1 VLAELLSDIRYR
13 LRALSSRD
21 SIERELD
28 DELRFHIERE
38 TEKYERHGMS
48 RDAALRRA
56 RLAFG
61 GVEQMKEASRDAR
74 GTERLE
80 SIVRDLRYAVR
91 SLESRPAFTLTV
103 VATLALGIG
112 ANTAIFT
119 LVDALLLRPLPV
131 AHPEQLVIASDPTQ
145 VNNNNVGA
153 PITDFVSYLLYR
165 DVRARNTVFTDMYA
179 NGWSGPID
187 VQIGS
192 GAGTTAEQPHA
203 RFVTGNFFSV
213 LGVPAY
219 AGRTF
224 TAAED
229 ETPGQDPV
237 AVISYDYWQRRF
249 SGSRAAIGRVMRVN
263 DVAVTIVGVTP
274 PGFSGDIIGQP
285 LDFWL
290 PMMMDPVIQPGMNLL
305 NDRSWSW
312 LMMMGRLKPGVTLE
326 QARQNVS
333 AVEANAVRENL
344 SGAAQSQFD
353 DGLKANPIQVVSGA
367 RGFSERRA
375 EYAKALWV
383 LMAAVGLVILV
394 VCANVS
400 SLMLARIV
408 ARRRE
413 LTVRMTLGA
422 ARGRLMQQ
430 LLVEGVLLAIVSSVL
445 GVFAATWGSRVLLAT
460 VGGSSVVAGPVAADT
475 TLDLRVVAFAGA
487 MTLACV
493 LLFGLLPA
501 LRATSGANVDLAAS
515 LRSQGRN
522 LMGAARVGGRAN
534 IPFGRALVAAQI
546 ALSMLLLIGGGLLAR
561 SMQQLLHADIGVDRD
576 HLIAV
581 RVRLSRSPYVG
592 ARLAQFRRDLANRIS
607 RVPGVDAAAFA
618 GNGLF
623 SEGASGGRVDVS
635 GFVPQADSE
644 RVVSLDR
651 VGPNYFHAIGA
662 RLLRGRG
669 IGMQDLEA
677 GPPAVVINETMAK
690 KYFAGCDP
698 LGGTVT
704 LVVPAHDSAGR
715 TLTRLDTLHYR
726 IVGVVR
732 DFQSRDVRGTPRR
745 EMYTV
750 FDDPYTGNSGMA
762 KVVAHVRGDPSR
774 FVAPIRQAVRDVAG
788 ALPIAVDPVNDLVR
802 GSVSEDVLL
811 VQVTIFFCVVTLVLA
826 ALGLYGVT
834 AYSTSQRTSEFGLR
848 AALGAEPG
856 DVTRMVLGE
865 AVRVAVIGVVIGV
878 PAGLLATRLIRA
890 QLFGVG
896 TIDVPSLGAAIL
908 VLLATAVVASYVP
921 ARRAA
926 KVGPLEALR
935 LE

>member
-1 VLAELLSDIRYR
+1 MLSRVISQGLSDIRYR
-13 LRALSSRD
+13 VRALFFRASV
-21 SIERELD
+21 EQELD

-38 TEKYERHGMS
+38 TEKYERQGISHA
-48 RDAALRRA
+48 AALRRA
-56 RLAFG
+56 RLEFG
-61 GVEQMKEASRDAR
+61 GVEQMKEESRDTR

-80 SIVRDLRYAVR
+80 SIARDLRYAIR
-91 SLESRPAFTLTV
+91 SLKNRPAFTLTV
-103 VATLALGIG
+103 IATLALGIG

-131 AHPEQLVIASDPTQ
+131 QHPEQLVIVSDPTQ

-153 PITDFVSYLLYR
+153 PITAFVSFLLYK

-179 NGWSGPID
+179 SGWSGPID
-187 VQIGS
+187 VEMGS
-192 GAGTTAEQPHA
+192 GTGATVEQPHA

-237 AVISYDYWQRRF
+237 AVITYDYWQRRF
-249 SGSRAAIGRVMRVN
+249 SGSAATIGSVMRVN
-263 DVAVTIVGVTP
+263 DVAVTIIGVTP
-274 PGFSGDIIGQP
+274 PGFSGDVIGQP

-290 PMMMDPVIQPGMNLL
+290 PMMMDPAIQPNMNVLT
-305 NDRSWSW
+305 DRGWSW
-312 LMMMGRLKPGVTLE
+312 LMMMGRLKPGVTLDR
-326 QARQNVS
+326 ARQKVS
-333 AVEANAVRENL
+333 AVEANAIGENL
-344 SGAAQSQFD
+344 PGSRLSQFQD
-353 DGLKANPIQVVSGA
+353 ALKANPIQVVSGA

-375 EYAKALWV
+375 EYGKALWV

-413 LTVRMTLGA
+413 MTVRMTLGA
-422 ARGRLMQQ
+422 GRGRLIQQ
-430 LLVEGVLLAIVSSVL
+430 MLVEGILLAVVSSVL
-445 GVFAATWGSRVLLAT
+445 GLFAATSGARVLLAT
-460 VGGSSVVAGPVAADT
+460 VSASNPIAIDT
-475 TLDLRVVAFAGA
+475 TPDARALAFTAT
-487 MTLACV
+487 MTFACV

-501 LRATSGANVDLAAS
+501 FRATRVDLAAS

-522 LMGAARVGGRAN
+522 LMGAARVGR
-534 IPFGRALVAAQI
+534 IPFGRALVVAQI
-546 ALSMLLLIGGGLLAR
+546 ALSMLLLIGGGLLVH
-561 SMQQLLHADIGVDRD
+561 SMQQLLHSNIGVDRD
-576 HLIAV
+576 HVVAV
-581 RVRLSRSPYVG
+581 RVRTARSPYVG
-592 ARLAQFRRDLANRIS
+592 ARLGQFRRDLADRVG

-618 GNGLF
+618 DHGLF
-623 SEGASGGRVDVS
+623 SGGASSRRVDVS
-635 GFVPQADSE
+635 GFIPQADSE
-644 RVVSLDR
+644 RQVSLDR
-651 VGPNYFHAIGA
+651 VGPNFFHAIGA
-662 RLLRGRG
+662 RLIRGRD
-669 IGMQDLEA
+669 IDRQDLETRPLA
-677 GPPAVVINETMAK
+677 TVINETMAK
-690 KYFAGCDP
+690 RYFGARDP
-698 LGGTVT
+698 LGATVT
-704 LVVPAHDSAGR
+704 VDSVPY
-715 TLTRLDTLHYR
+715 T

-732 DFQSRDVRGTPRR
+732 DFQSRNVRGTPRR
-745 EMYTV
+745 EMYIV
-750 FDDPYTGNSGMA
+750 FNDPNIGEAGQA
-762 KVVAHVRGDPSR
+762 KLSVHVRGDPSR
-774 FVAPIRQAVRDVAG
+774 FVGPIRRAIEDLDRT
-788 ALPIAVDPVNDLVR
+788 LPIVVDPVNDLVR
-802 GSVSEDVLL
+802 GTVSEDMLL
-811 VQVTIFFCVVTLVLA
+811 VQVTMFFCIVTLVLA

-865 AVRVAVIGVVIGV
+865 AVRVAIIGVAIGV
-878 PAGLLATRLIRA
+878 PTGLLATRLIRA

-896 TIDVPSLGAAIL
+896 TIDLPSLSIAIAAL
-908 VLLATAVVASYVP
+908 VATALVASYLP